1 MAGATLMKRS
11 SRPFLV
17 KASLAVLLT
26 LTLNVETTTAQT
38 TASGTTLAPVR
49 NVVRPEVVIVFE
61 LQAVWALI
69 VMAVIL
75 WGEYKDQWDIVK
87 HGSSFGPLP
96 GVVISVVV
104 IALLVAPPNNGT
116 RAQEGFTTLMA
127 QSCVSAGLS
136 IGGAIAGFATKH
148 NIGVGPRFSYATN
161 SLLIAVGLM
170 TGISGTINSVVHIG
184 QASGLAGVI
193 LGAIASFL
201 WVVAFAW
208 YMSRFCMCNKGQSP
222 QQGETNAAVAV

>member
-116 RAQEGFTTLMA
+116 R
-127 QSCVSAGLS
+127 
-136 IGGAIAGFATKH
+136 
-148 NIGVGPRFSYATN
+148 VGPRFSYATN